1 MRDIRATVETM
12 KPPESHADLLDQPN
26 FAHLAT
32 VRPDGSPQSS
42 VMWFAWDGER
52 IRMTHTKTRQ
62 KFRNLGTEPRVA
74 LSIADPKDGYR
85 FLEVRGVVE
94 SVEDDDAEASFY
106 KSLQR
111 RYGNE
116 YEVRDAAVRVVI
128 TIRPEKYV
136 AVQGGGVVGVE
147 V

>member
-1 MRDIRATVETM
+1 
-12 KPPESHADLLDQPN
+12 
-26 FAHLAT
+26 
-32 VRPDGSPQSS
+32 
-42 VMWFAWDGER
+42 
-52 IRMTHTKTRQ
+52 
-62 KFRNLGTEPRVA
+62 
-74 LSIADPKDGYR
+74 
-85 FLEVRGVVE
+85 VVE

-116 YEVRDAAVRVVI
+116 YEVKDAAVRVVI

-136 AVQGGGVVGVE
+136 AVEGGGVVGVE

>member
-1 MRDIRATVETM
+1 
-12 KPPESHADLLDQPN
+12 
-26 FAHLAT
+26 
-32 VRPDGSPQSS
+32 
-42 VMWFAWDGER
+42 
-52 IRMTHTKTRQ
+52 MTHTKTRQ
-62 KFRNLGTEPRVA
+62 KFRNLGAEPRVA
-74 LSIADPKDGYR
+74 LSFADPADGYR

-116 YEVRDAAVRVVI
+116 YEVKDAAVRVVI

-136 AVQGGGVVGVE
+136 AVEGGGVVGVE